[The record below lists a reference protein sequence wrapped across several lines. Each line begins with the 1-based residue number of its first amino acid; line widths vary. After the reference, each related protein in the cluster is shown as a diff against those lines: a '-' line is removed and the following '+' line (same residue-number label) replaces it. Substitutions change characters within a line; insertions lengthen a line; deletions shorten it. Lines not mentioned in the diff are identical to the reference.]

1 MDLKPHQAH
10 NLLSLRIIGF
20 FALLSL
26 VGCSGDTS
34 VFDQTES
41 MGEIGW
47 LQKKKIEIPFEVK
60 DTTISYALDVS
71 IRQSNDY
78 AYYNLYFV
86 PQIIDSKGIV
96 IKKALAEA
104 ILYDAKSGK
113 AKGAGLGAM
122 YSHSY
127 VIFSSLHFPKAGKY
141 TLRLEQFMRR
151 DTLSGVVSVGAALH
165 PNSKNHG
172 ENWRNR

>member
-1 MDLKPHQAH
+1 MDLKPHQAL

-20 FALLSL
+20 IALLSL
-26 VGCSGDTS
+26 VGCSGDTA

-47 LQKKKIEIPFEVK
+47 LQKKKIEIPFEIK

-96 IKKALAEA
+96 SISEL
-104 ILYDAKSGK
+104 
-113 AKGAGLGAM
+113 GL
-122 YSHSY
+122 
-127 VIFSSLHFPKAGKY
+127 SSISTVPSSNTIPL
-141 TLRLEQFMRR
+141 
-151 DTLSGVVSVGAALH
+151 
-165 PNSKNHG
+165 
-172 ENWRNR
+172 